1 MKTLG
6 LGTLETLIAPIAQ
19 AVEDQR
25 VDALGEALATLCS
38 RGVITPQMFLPPR
51 ADRYARN
58 LLWRCPRSTFI
69 VVAMTWAPG
78 QGSPLHDH
86 AGLWGAEIVID
97 GEMHETVFDFAGKG
111 ADGRFRFERGMH
123 RRSRRGTLGLISPP
137 KEYHNFGNAGSDVA
151 HSLHVYSG
159 ELSTAHTYS
168 EDADG
173 WWTARQVGLRYD
185 AQ

>member
-1 MKTLG
+1 MNTLG
-6 LGTLETLIAPIAQ
+6 VGAREALVAPLAQ
-19 AVEDQR
+19 AVENR
-25 VDALGEALATLCS
+25 SVDALGDALVALCANDTITL
-38 RGVITPQMFLPPR
+38 GMFLPPR
-51 ADRYARN
+51 SDRYARN
-58 LLWRCPRSTFI
+58 LIWRCPQGTFI

-97 GEMHETVFDFAGKG
+97 GEMHETVFDFAGK
-111 ADGRFRFERGMH
+111 ADDGRFHFERGMY
-123 RRSRRGTLGLISPP
+123 RRSRRGTLGLIVPP
-137 KEYHNFGNAGSDVA
+137 KEYHNFGNAGSSVA

-159 ELSTAHTYS
+159 DLTTAQTFG

-185 AQ
+185 G

>member
-1 MKTLG
+1 MNTRG
-6 LGTLETLIAPIAQ
+6 FGALEALVAPIAQ

-25 VDALGEALATLCS
+25 VDALGDALASLCA
-38 RGVITPQMFLPPR
+38 RGTITTQMFLPPR

-58 LLWRCPRSTFI
+58 LIWRCPQRTFI

-97 GEMHETVFDFAGKG
+97 GEMNETVFDLAGDA
-111 ADGRFRFERGMH
+111 ADGRFRFERGKH
-123 RRSRRGTLGLISPP
+123 RRSPRGTLGLISPP
-137 KEYHNFGNAGSDVA
+137 KEYHNFGNASTEVA

-159 ELSTAHTYS
+159 ELTMARTFC

-185 AQ
+185 G